1 MKFIHMADMHLGAV
15 VDAGRPW
22 SDTRSKELWDT
33 FTDICDACDR
43 EKADLLLIAGD
54 LFDRTPLKKELER
67 VAYLLGKLNRAQV
80 VWMAGDSDHLRKKD
94 IYTSFAWPENVH
106 FLSGE
111 RMDEAYFPFLDT
123 SVVGMSYMSEEITD
137 AIYDDLSP
145 EINDTYHILLAHGGD
160 EKHVPI
166 DLRKLATAGF
176 DYVALGHLHAP
187 RILEREKCAYA
198 GSPEPLE
205 PDEMASHGV
214 ILGEITS
221 AGTRLKFIPMARRQY
236 KKVTLYVGDGSD
248 TKMLLDKLRSVLAAE
263 GMQHIYTV
271 ELTGSSSR
279 TSEIDVE
286 ELYTAGNILEIVDCT
301 HSDYNLDR
309 IKDEHSGDIIGRF
322 ISEMQ
327 GYPEDDETAKKALD
341 YGVTALLGGLR

>member
-15 VDAGRPW
+15 VDAGHPW

-54 LFDRTPLKKELER
+54 MFDRFPLKKELER
-67 VAYLLGKLNRAQV
+67 VAYLLGKLNRTQV
-80 VWMAGDSDHLRKKD
+80 VWMAGDADHFRKRD
-94 IYTSFAWPENVH
+94 IYSSFTWPENVH

-111 RMDEAYFPFLDT
+111 KMDEVYFPFLDT
-123 SVVGMSYMSEEITD
+123 RVIGRSYMSEEITERV
-137 AIYDDLSP
+137 YDDLSP
-145 EINDTYHILLAHGGD
+145 EISDTYHILLAHGGD
-160 EKHVPI
+160 ERHVLI
-166 DLRKLATAGF
+166 DLKKLATAGF

-187 RILEREKCAYA
+187 RIYKREKCAYA
-198 GSPEPLE
+198 GSPEPLGK
-205 PDEMASHGV
+205 DEMVSHGV

-221 AGTRLKFIPMARRQY
+221 AGTKLKFIPMARRQY
-236 KKVTLYVGDGSD
+236 KKITLYVGDGAD
-248 TKMLLDKLRSVLAAE
+248 TKGLLDKLRSILAAE

-279 TSEIDVE
+279 MDEIDLE
-286 ELYTAGNILEIVDCT
+286 ELYTAGNILEIVNDT

-309 IKDEHSGDIIGRF
+309 IRDEHAGDIIGKF
-322 ISEMQ
+322 IDEMRE
-327 GYPEDDETAKKALD
+327 YPDDETAKKALD